1 MTEGRGASPASTS
14 GPLNGEISLFGLSR
28 LLVVRARANSTD
40 GTEQEGRKVVA
51 LEREFKDPLWQAL
64 IASWPTLTQD
74 ERRAVSG
81 VARGLAE
88 LHGRAAQALT
98 VIDGGAAMPPRPAA
112 AHGPRHGRLRGR
124 RPKRGRGGRASRAGT
139 LTRAEGAARAVRT
152 PQGLDCMDWFLSIR
166 KKGAMPTGAPP
177 GAGEGVPPPP
187 QAAGGTARL
196 TAPQNRAGRAFRRAA
211 VRQCGGFAPTRR
223 RRWTSHRAGHGRKG
237 PRW

>member
-14 GPLNGEISLFGLSR
+14 GPLNSEISRFGLSR

-88 LHGRAAQALT
+88 LHGRDRAQALT
-98 VIDGGAAMPPRPAA
+98 VIDGGAAMPPGQRQRT
-112 AHGPRHGRLRGR
+112 AHGMG
-124 RPKRGRGGRASRAGT
+124 ACVAAGPSED
-139 LTRAEGAARAVRT
+139 AGAGQAARA
-152 PQGLDCMDWFLSIR
+152 L
-166 KKGAMPTGAPP
+166 
-177 GAGEGVPPPP
+177 
-187 QAAGGTARL
+187 
-196 TAPQNRAGRAFRRAA
+196 
-211 VRQCGGFAPTRR
+211 
-223 RRWTSHRAGHGRKG
+223 
-237 PRW
+237 